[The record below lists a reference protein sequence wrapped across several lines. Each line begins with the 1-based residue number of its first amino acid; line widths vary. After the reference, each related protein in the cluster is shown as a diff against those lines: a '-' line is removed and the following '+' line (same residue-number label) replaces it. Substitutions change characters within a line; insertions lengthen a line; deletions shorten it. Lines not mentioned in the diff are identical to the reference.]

1 MDQWMIGVFDKVAG
15 KWQERGIPLPAIHE
29 QAATALMVSAGFWV
43 FSAFWYSSIATGV
56 LLALLTIPVFLGGIL
71 RLRDLRRDMGRMD
84 VKSVF
89 LKYAFM
95 AATERLS
102 TLMKFLRVF
111 GLVFFLIVLIMAG
124 FSVYAGE
131 PISSQLAILTYSL
144 TMTVDM
150 YIRTVIPRAPVA
162 REEEHEL
169 APAFSQ

>member
-43 FSAFWYSSIATGV
+43 FSAFWHSSIAMGV
-56 LLALLTIPVFLGGIL
+56 ILTVLTIPVFLGGIM
-71 RLRDLRRDMGRMD
+71 RLRDLRRDVARMD

-95 AATERLS
+95 ATTERLS
-102 TLMKFLRVF
+102 TLMKCLRVF
-111 GLVFFLIVLIMAG
+111 GLVFFLMLLIMVG

-131 PISSQLAILTYSL
+131 PISPELAILTYSL

-169 APAFSQ
+169 TPAYSR